1 MPAAFTAAHV
11 PQIVAMMRVAIG
23 SGARLGEATRF
34 FEAAEVVP
42 GWPDLLMTLINA
54 PAGGPG
60 DDTEDLRLFACT
72 RIGAFASRRWRGLP
86 TEARAALHAPLV
98 SASLT
103 CPARCAR
110 RLLAVLGDV
119 ARIDYPAR
127 WPALLSAGLLSA
139 ASSQAHAMGGAVA
152 ADADAGADAAV
163 AAAGE
168 RLCRVLLALHSV
180 LKGTAASKTPRC
192 VQAHRQAV
200 AETLP
205 VVTALWQE
213 HAAALSGRLASIVDA
228 VRSSAA
234 GAAAGPAGDQLS
246 RAGAVV
252 APVPAVSAAAALA
265 PLAPAM
271 RRFRLCCKCLRRCIL
286 AGEASALVPGPSGGH
301 VWPASTSGSG
311 RPLSDVGAGSS
322 WEPEGHN
329 DLAETRGM
337 AAIAPTAWG
346 SEGWAGVLDLAPDK
360 DSSSER
366 LGKFIHVGPNSAA
379 PTPQQVHHGLTALTE
394 DQRKELQPAKWI
406 VLYADERCVPLEDD
420 DSNFKGTL
428 APLEDLGVA
437 RSQMVAIDVSVGDA
451 PAQAADYEARMLT
464 ALGATSAA
472 ASPPSIDLVLLGM
485 GPDGHTASLFPGH
498 ALLSETTRLIASI
511 TDSPKPPPQRITMT
525 LPLINAARQ
534 VAFTACGTS
543 KADAIAA
550 MAGAVSSVA
559 ADGALQDAGPLP
571 AARVAPTSGRLTWF
585 IDTAAASKLQK

>member
-1 MPAAFTAAHV
+1 M
-11 PQIVAMMRVAIG
+11 
-23 SGARLGEATRF
+23 
-34 FEAAEVVP
+34 
-42 GWPDLLMTLINA
+42 
-54 PAGGPG
+54 
-60 DDTEDLRLFACT
+60 
-72 RIGAFASRRWRGLP
+72 
-86 TEARAALHAPLV
+86 

-301 VWPASTSGSG
+301 VWPACAAAMRAALSAHRALWSFEASTSGSG

-322 WEPEGHN
+322 WELLDNLCAQLPRLPWRSRKSREVANRADHRESPCSIALRCFCGAQAGDGFFGSSRVRQVEAPVTKRSHAARKALPLRGSQPAAKG
-329 DLAETRGM
+329 DGGTRPKEAG
-337 AAIAPTAWG
+337 AAP
-346 SEGWAGVLDLAPDK
+346 GWAACPA
-360 DSSSER
+360 
-366 LGKFIHVGPNSAA
+366 SASR
-379 PTPQQVHHGLTALTE
+379 TKRPQPRCRARAGCAHLVAL
-394 DQRKELQPAKWI
+394 
-406 VLYADERCVPLEDD
+406 
-420 DSNFKGTL
+420 
-428 APLEDLGVA
+428 
-437 RSQMVAIDVSVGDA
+437 
-451 PAQAADYEARMLT
+451 
-464 ALGATSAA
+464 
-472 ASPPSIDLVLLGM
+472 
-485 GPDGHTASLFPGH
+485 H
-498 ALLSETTRLIASI
+498 
-511 TDSPKPPPQRITMT
+511 
-525 LPLINAARQ
+525 
-534 VAFTACGTS
+534 
-543 KADAIAA
+543 
-550 MAGAVSSVA
+550 
-559 ADGALQDAGPLP
+559 DGALVRGKRAWVLGEAALDSLP
-571 AARVAPTSGRLTWF
+571 KALHSRRGGLRLRTWKRGRN
-585 IDTAAASKLQK
+585 